1 MAKVAEEVLV
11 EATLAE
17 VWDAYFEPRRWASWV
32 DGFQAVIASE
42 GYPEPGGTLKWRSNP
57 SGRGTVSER
66 VIEHDPRSR
75 HRVAFA
81 DDASEGELLTTFT
94 MERQSVRVRQELT
107 YELREEKP
115 LHGLTDR
122 FFVRPRQRESLK
134 RSLERLRAEAGR
146 E

>member
-1 MAKVAEEVLV
+1 MAAVAEEVLI
-11 EATLAE
+11 EASLAE
-17 VWDAYFEPRRWASWV
+17 VWDAYFEPHRWASWV
-32 DGFQAVIASE
+32 DGFQTVLASE

-75 HRVAFA
+75 HRVAFS
-81 DDASEGELLTTFT
+81 DDSSEGELLTTFT
-94 MERQSVRVRQELT
+94 MERQSVRVRQELN

-115 LHGLTDR
+115 LHSLTDR
-122 FFVRPRQRESLK
+122 FFVRPRLRESLK

-146 E
+146 D